1 MNGTELCAR
10 VRGQLR
16 CVEERIRGHAWMR
29 ELEASRISTQALRT
43 FAGEQFHIIPSALRS
58 FAMLTDRFPREP
70 AHSYLQGMLEGEQA
84 AFTALEGFAAAV
96 GLDGETRGAY
106 DPIPGCQVYA
116 SYVARLAREATPA
129 EVAGAFLV
137 NLDVWGRNCARMQA
151 ALQSTYRYTDE
162 ACAFFAW
169 FAAPAT
175 ALEHSGLEVIDAGLA
190 RGADPTMIARA
201 AHRLQAY
208 ELLYWDSLPC

>member
-1 MNGTELCAR
+1 MQ

-16 CVEERIRGHAWMR
+16 CVEERIRGHAWVS

-43 FAGEQFHIIPSALRS
+43 FAGEQFRIIPSILRS
-58 FAMLTDRFPREP
+58 FAMLADRFPREP
-70 AHSYLQGMLEGEQA
+70 AHGYLQAMGDGEQA
-84 AFTALEGFAAAV
+84 AFKALEGFAAAV
-96 GLDGETRGAY
+96 GLDGEARGAY
-106 DPIPGCQVYA
+106 DPIPGCQVYP
-116 SYVARLAREATPA
+116 SYVARLARDATPA

-137 NLDVWGRNCARMQA
+137 NLEAWGRNCARMQA
-151 ALQSTYRYTDE
+151 ALRVTYRYTDE

-175 ALEHSGLEVIDAGLA
+175 ALERAGLEVIDTGLA
-190 RGADPTMIARA
+190 RGVDPTVIARA